1 MAACPSCGT
10 ETSAGARFCP
20 ACGATL
26 AVPSELSGTTA
37 AAQPPPAAPVTAQ
50 VEAPSPAFSVNQWMM
65 LCHLSALAG
74 LVIPSLGH
82 LIGPLVVWL
91 VKKDTIPQVDVEGKE
106 SINFQLSMTIYA
118 LISSALIWVLIGIPL
133 LIVVALT
140 DVVLTIVAAV
150 KTSRGELY
158 RYPFTIRFLK

>member
-1 MAACPSCGT
+1 
-10 ETSAGARFCP
+10 
-20 ACGATL
+20 
-26 AVPSELSGTTA
+26 
-37 AAQPPPAAPVTAQ
+37 
-50 VEAPSPAFSVNQWMM
+50 M